1 MDIET
6 IKLYNYRRV
15 FVSIFFFFLEI
26 RRYNFCNNVFIFT
39 VIWQARKNKRTI
51 IYCYLR
57 KKYIAKYEYI
67 LLFSL

>member
-1 MDIET
+1 MDVET
-6 IKLYNYRRV
+6 IKLYNYRRL
-15 FVSIFFFFLEI
+15 FVSIFFFVGKFE
-26 RRYNFCNNVFIFT
+26 RYNFRKNMFIFT

-57 KKYIAKYEYI
+57 KKYVAKYEHI

>member
-6 IKLYNYRRV
+6 IKIYNYRRV
-15 FVSIFFFFLEI
+15 FVSIFWGGKFE
-26 RRYNFCNNVFIFT
+26 RYNFRNNVFIFT

-57 KKYIAKYEYI
+57 KKYVAKYEHI